1 MRWNNK
7 LFHQPQATA
16 DIILKCYTQAIIVI
30 VKKCVGVG
38 EEQPVLWSS
47 CSPTDTYGFVPS
59 SNATGINKRWDF
71 LLMSNTT

>member
-7 LFHQPQATA
+7 LFHQPQAIA

-38 EEQPVLWSS
+38 GRAVSS
-47 CSPTDTYGFVPS
+47 LEFLFPHGHLRICSF
-59 SNATGINKRWDF
+59 I
-71 LLMSNTT
+71 